1 MTQKKIDTNS
11 IIVVF
16 VIALSFVVFHQY
28 IFDGKYFL
36 PKGILSDTLRI
47 SLPTYYHMYD
57 NLIKDTNFWSWSI
70 GIGTSMFAHADVY
83 CDPFTY
89 IIFLG
94 GRDLIPQML
103 IWSLVIKI
111 ICEAL
116 SFSYYL
122 RFYSLHKYAVI
133 FASVVYAFSGYSLV
147 MGGNLT
153 LGTIL
158 VYAPLVFRGIENYIN
173 NGDRKLLLLSL
184 FLVCIYSYYYFYIIG
199 ILSLIYMI
207 YRYRHFNRKMLVKI
221 VGLIATGFTSMCLS
235 AFTLLPQ
242 LQLVL
247 NSTRTG
253 SGSDIIFDFR
263 LFIPQLQTMATAII
277 RSFGNNMLGDAINS
291 PYVGYSYNLNNDYFQ
306 TDWYVTAL
314 FIPLFFQLLYY
325 RKKSSKIIL
334 TALAILGVS
343 SIPVVSYAFNAFS
356 TINYRWMFII
366 TFIIAIMT
374 AFSIDTIIN
383 KKRINITIYFLSLIF
398 AFGIIIISFF
408 ILGNWNINTTK
419 NIITNIWIDGK
430 LYIEI
435 LIIDY
440 ILFGVLA
447 IILNSSI
454 IPRVKKHVVILLGT
468 TIICIDILGNY
479 YLWYSSDSTTC
490 NYNIDKN
497 SGYEDGSLEVIKE
510 IQNNTPPLYRIN
522 KNFDS
527 VIDMIGIPSNS
538 DAMAQKYYGLKSYCS
553 LNNPNYVSFLQELGI
568 YVVCPLSIDYY
579 KALGITPKGIVGADL
594 NYINGV
600 GDNYKL
606 MGYLGVKY
614 LLMQSGTSINSE
626 HLNYLGSMNNIDVYE
641 NKGAY
646 PIGFINYAVMS
657 KEEFDHLDND
667 NKVDALCNFTI
678 VENDAITECTD
689 VYDTKHTVIESA
701 RKKQRA
707 FKLLHFD
714 NDALE
719 FKIYANAKAQYLS
732 FTIPYDTD
740 WHIYIDG
747 EEVKTCKLNISMLGC
762 KISKGNHIV
771 TLQYIPHM
779 FYTGVIITIITG
791 LIILNTLI
799 KKYLLLE
806 NN

>member
-1 MTQKKIDTNS
+1 MTKKKIDTNS

-89 IIFLG
+89 IIFFG

-111 ICEAL
+111 TCEAL

-122 RFYSLHKYAVI
+122 HFFSLHKYAVI

-207 YRYRHFNRKMLVKI
+207 YQYRHFNRIMLVKI

-291 PYVGYSYNLNNDYFQ
+291 PYVGYSYNFIHDYFQ

-314 FIPLFFQLLYY
+314 FILLFFQLLYY
-325 RKKSSKIIL
+325 RKKSSKKIIL

-343 SIPVVSYAFNAFS
+343 SIPVVSYALNAFS

-408 ILGNWNINTTK
+408 ILGDWNVNTTQ
-419 NIITNIWIDGK
+419 NIITNIWVDGK
-430 LYIEI
+430 IYIEI

-479 YLWYSSDSTTC
+479 YLWYSNDSTTC
-490 NYNIDKN
+490 NYNIDNN
-497 SGYEDGSLEVIKE
+497 SGYEDGSLEIIKE

-527 VIDMIGIPSNS
+527 VIDMNGIPSNS

-553 LNNPNYVSFLQELGI
+553 LNNPNYISFLQELGI

-600 GDNYKL
+600 GDNYQL

-657 KEEFDHLDND
+657 KEKFDHLDND

-799 KKYLLLE
+799 KKYLLL
-806 NN
+806 

>member
-1 MTQKKIDTNS
+1 
-11 IIVVF
+11 
-16 VIALSFVVFHQY
+16 
-28 IFDGKYFL
+28 
-36 PKGILSDTLRI
+36 
-47 SLPTYYHMYD
+47 
-57 NLIKDTNFWSWSI
+57 
-70 GIGTSMFAHADVY
+70 
-83 CDPFTY
+83 
-89 IIFLG
+89 
-94 GRDLIPQML
+94 
-103 IWSLVIKI
+103 
-111 ICEAL
+111 
-116 SFSYYL
+116 
-122 RFYSLHKYAVI
+122 
-133 FASVVYAFSGYSLV
+133 
-147 MGGNLT
+147 
-153 LGTIL
+153 
-158 VYAPLVFRGIENYIN
+158 
-173 NGDRKLLLLSL
+173 
-184 FLVCIYSYYYFYIIG
+184 
-199 ILSLIYMI
+199 
-207 YRYRHFNRKMLVKI
+207 
-221 VGLIATGFTSMCLS
+221 
-235 AFTLLPQ
+235 
-242 LQLVL
+242 
-247 NSTRTG
+247 
-253 SGSDIIFDFR
+253 
-263 LFIPQLQTMATAII
+263 
-277 RSFGNNMLGDAINS
+277 
-291 PYVGYSYNLNNDYFQ
+291 
-306 TDWYVTAL
+306 
-314 FIPLFFQLLYY
+314 
-325 RKKSSKIIL
+325 
-334 TALAILGVS
+334 
-343 SIPVVSYAFNAFS
+343 
-356 TINYRWMFII
+356 
-366 TFIIAIMT
+366 
-374 AFSIDTIIN
+374 
-383 KKRINITIYFLSLIF
+383 
-398 AFGIIIISFF
+398 
-408 ILGNWNINTTK
+408 
-419 NIITNIWIDGK
+419 
-430 LYIEI
+430 
-435 LIIDY
+435 
-440 ILFGVLA
+440 
-447 IILNSSI
+447 
-454 IPRVKKHVVILLGT
+454 
-468 TIICIDILGNY
+468 
-479 YLWYSSDSTTC
+479 
-490 NYNIDKN
+490 
-497 SGYEDGSLEVIKE
+497 
-510 IQNNTPPLYRIN
+510 
-522 KNFDS
+522 
-527 VIDMIGIPSNS
+527 
-538 DAMAQKYYGLKSYCS
+538 MAQKYYGLKSYCS

-568 YVVCPLSIDYY
+568 FVVCPLSIDYY